1 MIDRHHLV
9 HLSGLLGS
17 LLAAAL
23 AALVVRRARTRRGAR
38 DEEVGA

>member
-1 MIDRHHLV
+1 VTVFLKIV
-9 HLSGLLGS
+9 LSGLLGS

-23 AALVVRRARTRRGAR
+23 AALVVRGARARKAVG